1 MEAPRSGYTTA
12 SSPATAPSTP
22 DSKMNRGTTRFLHT
36 RGSPELKQPFS
47 SPPSPSQ
54 RKPIPTRK
62 KTKNNDSQGEHNDNY
77 NGLVHR
83 NWFEKSGNLYFPVR
97 TALQREASRAASS
110 SSAIPTTTGP
120 SASATSS
127 NVPTTTTT
135 LTLASLAGRSIP
147 PAAVGSTGPS
157 LTGSLP
163 LRSPVS
169 SRRPLHLSPLAR
181 AYAGKGSTDGLPP
194 TAARAPSPSI
204 RLDGYYYAADGD
216 ADPPQVKQE
225 RSEGRSR
232 KEMLV
237 AAMAELQAELSE
249 IERSEQQQ
257 ASSGAD
263 ESSSRGKKGSG
274 GFLKVTR
281 GKGTNSPA
289 LRLSSGEEVVDVIGG
304 YAAAYAQHSGDFTHK
319 EDDEDYDDDDE
330 GSYRG
335 RAYNNDDDED
345 DGKRQRKKEKGKDTS
360 TMERSDELYESV
372 ETSPE
377 RQDQATSMKVTGGA
391 FVHSLYV
398 QSATDDDYEGRGGN
412 YDEDDDDDDERG
424 RRRVVSAG
432 GYLDHKKQPSD
443 QHSNDGQYFSYD
455 EDDDEDEHERE
466 EEREDDDDD
475 DDDDDDESAV
485 HGQRVRN
492 EHGYYEDAKEV
503 NSLYLAQED
512 DGESEDGDGK
522 AIDAAYSSEHEV
534 DSYPQDKVGEKRGRR
549 KESGGGGLL
558 RNFMRH
564 SGEYRFRRRADGG
577 GSSAEKYFAGDGS
590 VKGSRRRERDERKRK
605 AKEEKREKKTEKKL
619 KRMDRK
625 LVTVGAPR
633 RKSER
638 DHESG
643 IGAGGGGEEGRHRW
657 MRRATGRVELRR
669 SQPKSKDFLSDDD
682 DRGGGD
688 DVAGSGD
695 IEPAADDA
703 VALGRTKISLRLTQ
717 PAQATGSDDEAER
730 KAPTSRMLA
739 FRRKRRSMSE
749 IEPGGRRGGKAQ
761 QPEHSA
767 PAADGGGDAH
777 MEQRTMTASGKV
789 PGARRMVTGLSG
801 SMEDVGSLSSHDRS
815 VSASGVAAT
824 VGGEGRVKRA
834 FERRVMEAK
843 KRIGGGR
850 SNKKNIERKASMG
863 EAGAVVDVEAF
874 LQENIGADWQEKMSQ
889 RDDVSSTVSPA
900 TVTSTAPSGQHAAL
914 DNSPAAV
921 AVAAAVASA
930 TALESDLNSSPAVG
944 RRQLPVSPSLARRNA
959 VGQLPDSIWNVRTF
973 MRSTPHNA
981 HARAQD

>member
-1 MEAPRSGYTTA
+1 
-12 SSPATAPSTP
+12 
-22 DSKMNRGTTRFLHT
+22 
-36 RGSPELKQPFS
+36 
-47 SPPSPSQ
+47 
-54 RKPIPTRK
+54 
-62 KTKNNDSQGEHNDNY
+62 
-77 NGLVHR
+77 V
-83 NWFEKSGNLYFPVR
+83 
-97 TALQREASRAASS
+97 
-110 SSAIPTTTGP
+110 
-120 SASATSS
+120 
-127 NVPTTTTT
+127 
-135 LTLASLAGRSIP
+135 
-147 PAAVGSTGPS
+147 
-157 LTGSLP
+157 
-163 LRSPVS
+163 
-169 SRRPLHLSPLAR
+169 
-181 AYAGKGSTDGLPP
+181 
-194 TAARAPSPSI
+194 
-204 RLDGYYYAADGD
+204 

-225 RSEGRSR
+225 RSEAER

-237 AAMAELQAELSE
+237 AAMAKLQAELSE
-249 IERSEQQQ
+249 IERNEEARQQQQQ
-257 ASSGAD
+257 ASAGAD
-263 ESSSRGKKGSG
+263 DGDDDRGSRGKKGSG

-289 LRLSSGEEVVDVIGG
+289 LRLSSGEEVVDVVGG

-319 EDDEDYDDDDE
+319 ETDEDYDDDDE

-335 RAYNNDDDED
+335 RAYNNGDNDDDED
-345 DGKRQRKKEKGKDTS
+345 DGKRQKQNAKGKETP
-360 TMERSDELYESV
+360 TMERSDDLYESV
-372 ETSPE
+372 DTSPE

-398 QSATDDDYEGRGGN
+398 QSADDYEGHGGN
-412 YDEDDDDDDERG
+412 YDEDDDDEDERG
-424 RRRVVSAG
+424 SRRVVSAG
-432 GYLDHKKQPSD
+432 GYLDHNKPFG

-475 DDDDDDESAV
+475 DNDDDDESDAV

-503 NSLYLAQED
+503 NSLYLAEED
-512 DGESEDGDGK
+512 DGEAEDGDGK
-522 AIDAAYSSEHEV
+522 AIDAVYSSEHEV
-534 DSYPQDKVGEKRGRR
+534 DSYPQDKVVDKRGRR
-549 KESGGGGLL
+549 KESSGGGLL

-564 SGEYRFRRRADGG
+564 SGEYRFRRRDGGG

-625 LVTVGAPR
+625 LVTVGVPR

-638 DHESG
+638 EHESG
-643 IGAGGGGEEGRHRW
+643 IGASGEEGRHRW
-657 MRRATGRVELRR
+657 MRRAAGRVELRR

-682 DRGGGD
+682 DRGGGGGD
-688 DVAGSGD
+688 DVGGSD
-695 IEPAADDA
+695 YEPVADDA
-703 VALGRTKISLRLTQ
+703 AALGRTKISLRVTQ
-717 PAQATGSDDEAER
+717 PADAAGSDDEAGR

-761 QPEHSA
+761 QPDHSA
-767 PAADGGGDAH
+767 PAADGGGGGH
-777 MEQRTMTASGKV
+777 MDQRTMTASGKV
-789 PGARRMVTGLSG
+789 PGARRMLTGLGG

-824 VGGEGRVKRA
+824 AGGEGRVKRA

-843 KRIGGGR
+843 KRIGAGR
-850 SNKKNIERKASMG
+850 SNKKNIERKASTG

-900 TVTSTAPSGQHAAL
+900 TVTSTAASGQHAAL

-930 TALESDLNSSPAVG
+930 TAIESDSSPAVG
-944 RRQLPVSPSLARRNA
+944 RRQQLPVSPSLARRNA

-973 MRSTPHNA
+973 MRSTPHTLALRTNHQVSFCTPQRRFQELMSMPDTA
-981 HARAQD
+981 LKFRKLAQLAYDT